1 MFGSKLQHM
10 LHFFPGFSGSACTI
24 SIGFA
29 VWVNRRRAKTFQ
41 NYSLGPGGDP
51 KAYEPILARYIRLAE
66 FMIGL
71 ATGSIVL
78 VVGSSALHGQGG
90 HLPWFYAS
98 PLLLLGG
105 SVIYG
110 LLFMAAQLV
119 TMEEVLHGNP
129 HTAFTYAL
137 NETLG
142 YSSLICFLT
151 GYIWLVF
158 AVTNMA

>member
-1 MFGSKLQHM
+1 MFHL
-10 LHFFPGFSGSACTI
+10 FPGFSGTVCTI
-24 SIGFA
+24 ARGLA
-29 VWVNRRRAKTFQ
+29 VWIERRRSKEFEAY
-41 NYSLGPGGDP
+41 NLGPGGDP
-51 KAYEPILARYIRLAE
+51 RAYEPILTRYIRFAE

-78 VVGSSALHGQGG
+78 IVGSSALHGQGG

-129 HTAFTYAL
+129 HTAFSYAL

-142 YSSLICFLT
+142 YSSLICFLS
-151 GYIWLVF
+151 GYIWLVV

>member
-1 MFGSKLQHM
+1 M
-10 LHFFPGFSGSACTI
+10 CTVV
-24 SIGFA
+24 IGAFA
-29 VWVNRRRAKTFQ
+29 LWNRRRSKQFDS
-41 NYSLGPGGDP
+41 YSLGPGGDP
-51 KAYEPILARYIRLAE
+51 KAYEPILARYIRFAE
-66 FMIGL
+66 FLIGL

-78 VVGSSALHGQGG
+78 IVGSSALHGQSG

-105 SVIYG
+105 SVLYG

-129 HTAFTYAL
+129 HTAFGYAL
-137 NETLG
+137 NEALG
-142 YSSLICFLT
+142 YSSLACFLA

-158 AVTNMA
+158 AVTNMP

>member
-1 MFGSKLQHM
+1 MP
-10 LHFFPGFSGSACTI
+10 HFFPGFSGTACTI
-24 SIGFA
+24 LIGVI
-29 VWVNRRRAKTFQ
+29 VWLNRKRSKQFEYY
-41 NYSLGPGGDP
+41 NLGPGGDP
-51 KAYEPILARYIRLAE
+51 KAYEPILVRYVRFAE
-66 FMIGL
+66 FLIGL

-78 VVGSSALHGQGG
+78 IVGSSALHGQAG

-98 PLLLLGG
+98 PLLLIGG

-110 LLFMAAQLV
+110 LLFMASQLV
-119 TMEEVLHGNP
+119 TMEEGLHGNR
-129 HTAFTYAL
+129 HTAFSYAL

-142 YSSLICFLT
+142 YSSLLCFLS

>member
-1 MFGSKLQHM
+1 M
-10 LHFFPGFSGSACTI
+10 LHFFPGFSGTICTI
-24 SIGFA
+24 AIGLI
-29 VWVNRRRAKTFQ
+29 VWMNRRSSKQFNAY
-41 NYSLGPGGDP
+41 NLGPGGDP
-51 KAYEPILARYIRLAE
+51 KEYEPILARYIRLSE

-78 VVGSSALHGQGG
+78 IVGSSSLHGQGG

-105 SVIYG
+105 SVLFG
-110 LLFMAAQLV
+110 FLFMASQLV
-119 TMEEVLHGNP
+119 TMEEGLHGNP
-129 HTAFTYAL
+129 HTAFSYAL
-137 NETLG
+137 NETFG

>member
-1 MFGSKLQHM
+1 MPHI
-10 LHFFPGFSGSACTI
+10 FPGFSGAACTI
-24 SIGFA
+24 SIGA
-29 VWVNRRRAKTFQ
+29 IVWVNRRRSKQ
-41 NYSLGPGGDP
+41 SEHYNLGPGGDP
-51 KAYEPILARYIRLAE
+51 KAYEPILGRYIRFAE
-66 FMIGL
+66 FLIGL

-78 VVGSSALHGQGG
+78 IVGSSALHGQGG

-98 PLLLLGG
+98 PLLLIGG

-110 LLFMAAQLV
+110 LLFMASQLV
-119 TMEEVLHGNP
+119 TMEEGLHGNP
-129 HTAFTYAL
+129 HTASSYAR

-142 YSSLICFLT
+142 YSSLLCFLS

>member
-1 MFGSKLQHM
+1 MA
-10 LHFFPGFSGSACTI
+10 HFFPGFSGTVCVVAIGVVVWIQRRI
-24 SIGFA
+24 SKKFS
-29 VWVNRRRAKTFQ
+29 T
-41 NYSLGPGGDP
+41 YHLGPGGSA
-51 KAYEPILARYIRLAE
+51 KEYEPILVRYIRFAE
-66 FMIGL
+66 FMISL

-78 VVGSSALHGQGG
+78 IVGSSALHGQGG
-90 HLPWFYAS
+90 HLSWFYAS

-119 TMEEVLHGNP
+119 TMEEALHGNP
-129 HTAFTYAL
+129 HTAFSYAL

-151 GYIWLVF
+151 GYIWLVY
-158 AVTNMA
+158 AVNNFS

>member
-1 MFGSKLQHM
+1 MAHL
-10 LHFFPGFSGSACTI
+10 FPGFSG
-24 SIGFA
+24 A
-29 VWVNRRRAKTFQ
+29 VCVTSFGMIVWINRRRSRTSATY
-41 NYSLGPGGDP
+41 NLGPGGNP
-51 KAYEPILARYIRLAE
+51 REYEPILARYIHFAE

-78 VVGSSALHGQGG
+78 IVGSSSLHGQGG

-105 SVIYG
+105 SVTYG
-110 LLFMAAQLV
+110 LLFMALQLV
-119 TMEEVLHGNP
+119 TVEEALHGNP
-129 HTAFTYAL
+129 HTGAMYAL

-142 YSSLICFLT
+142 YSSLICFLM

-158 AVTNMA
+158 AVTSLA

>member
-1 MFGSKLQHM
+1 MVHP
-10 LHFFPGFSGSACTI
+10 FPGFSGAI
-24 SIGFA
+24 SVICIGVF
-29 VWVNRRRAKTFQ
+29 VWTQRRRSKTFATY
-41 NYSLGPGGDP
+41 NLGPGGVP
-51 KAYEPILARYIRLAE
+51 KDYEPILARYIRLAE

-78 VVGSSALHGQGG
+78 IVGSSTLHEKCG

-110 LLFMAAQLV
+110 LLFMTAQLV
-119 TMEEVLHGNP
+119 TMEDVLHGNP
-129 HTAFTYAL
+129 HTASSYAL
-137 NETLG
+137 NETFG
-142 YSSLICFLT
+142 YSSLICFIL

-158 AVTNMA
+158 AVTNLA

>member
-1 MFGSKLQHM
+1 MLLPKLTMAH
-10 LHFFPGFSGSACTI
+10 LFPGFSGTVCVVA
-24 SIGFA
+24 IGA
-29 VWVNRRRAKTFQ
+29 VVWTQRRRSKAFPAY
-41 NYSLGPGGDP
+41 NLGPGGNP
-51 KAYEPILARYIRLAE
+51 KEYEPILARYIRFAE

-78 VVGSSALHGQGG
+78 IVGSSTLHSQGG

-105 SVIYG
+105 SVLYG

-129 HTAFTYAL
+129 HTAFNYAL

-142 YSSLICFLT
+142 YSSLICFLM
-151 GYIWLVF
+151 GYIWLVY
-158 AVTNMA
+158 AVTNFA

>member
-1 MFGSKLQHM
+1 MPHI
-10 LHFFPGFSGSACTI
+10 FPGFSGTASTI
-24 SIGFA
+24 AIGLA
-29 VWVNRRRAKTFQ
+29 VWIERRRSKQFD
-41 NYSLGPGGDP
+41 NYNLGPGGDP
-51 KAYEPILARYIRLAE
+51 KAYEPILARYIRFAE

-78 VVGSSALHGQGG
+78 IVGSSALHGERG

-98 PLLLLGG
+98 PLLLLCG

-110 LLFMAAQLV
+110 LLFMASQLV
-119 TMEEVLHGNP
+119 TMEESLHGNP
-129 HTAFTYAL
+129 HTAFSYAL

-142 YSSLICFLT
+142 YSSLLCFLG

>member
-1 MFGSKLQHM
+1 M
-10 LHFFPGFSGSACTI
+10 LHPFPGFSGTVSTVG
-24 SIGFA
+24 IGLA
-29 VWVNRRRAKTFQ
+29 VWIERRRSKKSPAY
-41 NYSLGPGGDP
+41 NLGPGGDP
-51 KAYEPILARYIRLAE
+51 KAYEPILARYIRFAE
-66 FMIGL
+66 FTIGL

-78 VVGSSALHGQGG
+78 IVGSSALHGQGG
-90 HLPWFYAS
+90 HLAWFYAS

-105 SVIYG
+105 SVLYG

-129 HTAFTYAL
+129 HTAFGYAL

-142 YSSLICFLT
+142 YSSLICFLS

>member
-1 MFGSKLQHM
+1 
-10 LHFFPGFSGSACTI
+10 
-24 SIGFA
+24 
-29 VWVNRRRAKTFQ
+29 
-41 NYSLGPGGDP
+41 
-51 KAYEPILARYIRLAE
+51 
-66 FMIGL
+66 MIGL

-78 VVGSSALHGQGG
+78 IVGSSALHGQGG
-90 HLPWFYAS
+90 RLPWFYAS

-119 TMEEVLHGNP
+119 TMEEGLHGNP
-129 HTAFTYAL
+129 HTAFSYAL

-142 YSSLICFLT
+142 YSSLLCFLS

>member
-1 MFGSKLQHM
+1 MAHRFL
-10 LHFFPGFSGSACTI
+10 GFSGTITVICTGTI
-24 SIGFA
+24 A
-29 VWVNRRRAKTFQ
+29 WTERRRSKKFSAY
-41 NYSLGPGGDP
+41 NLGPGGDP
-51 KAYEPILARYIRLAE
+51 KAYEPILARYIRFAE

-78 VVGSSALHGQGG
+78 IVGSSTLHGQGG
-90 HLPWFYAS
+90 HLPWLYAS
-98 PLLLLGG
+98 PLLLLGD

-119 TMEEVLHGNP
+119 TMEEALHGNP
-129 HTAFTYAL
+129 HTAFSYAL

-142 YSSLICFLT
+142 YSSPICFLL

-158 AVTNMA
+158 AVTNLA

>member
-1 MFGSKLQHM
+1 MAHL
-10 LHFFPGFSGSACTI
+10 FPGFSGTI
-24 SIGFA
+24 SVICIGASVWIESRRSKKFA
-29 VWVNRRRAKTFQ
+29 AYN
-41 NYSLGPGGDP
+41 LGPGGDP
-51 KAYEPILARYIRLAE
+51 KTYEPILARYIRFAE

-78 VVGSSALHGQGG
+78 IVGSSALHGQGG

-129 HTAFTYAL
+129 HTAFNYAL

-142 YSSLICFLT
+142 YSSLICFLL

-158 AVTNMA
+158 AVTNFA